1 MTSTTTTARVGF
13 PPCPYAQTSPAV
25 GSSAVG
31 AFLAPAIQAQL
42 SFKSSF
48 MKLMLEL
55 VCRAAPVVSP
65 VQVWATLN
73 LNGLSFGHS
82 PRAVEADPVQ
92 RWATLALDGPLS
104 HFVRPRRILA
114 FPFQSTTAPYGRFAC
129 LFGCVLSAAPQ
140 FRLCRGLSKS
150 EVSA

>member
-13 PPCPYAQTSPAV
+13 PPCPYAQTSPTV

-65 VQVWATLN
+65 VP
-73 LNGLSFGHS
+73 NG
-82 PRAVEADPVQ
+82 
-92 RWATLALDGPLS
+92 
-104 HFVRPRRILA
+104 
-114 FPFQSTTAPYGRFAC
+114 PY
-129 LFGCVLSAAPQ
+129 
-140 FRLCRGLSKS
+140 S
-150 EVSA
+150 EVKA